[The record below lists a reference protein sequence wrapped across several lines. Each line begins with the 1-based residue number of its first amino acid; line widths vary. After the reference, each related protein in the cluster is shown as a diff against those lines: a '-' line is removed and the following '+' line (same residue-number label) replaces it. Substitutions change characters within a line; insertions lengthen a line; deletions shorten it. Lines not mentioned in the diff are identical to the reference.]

1 MCIGGLFG
9 GGGGRSQQPAPVRQA
24 PAPTMK
30 AAEPPAEMVSP
41 EKIKDELGDEDKLS
55 TKKKKALE
63 IKKVKEGVKTFGAIN
78 PAALPDTPSGGVNT
92 P

>member
-9 GGGGRSQQPAPVRQA
+9 GGRRSQPAPPPRQQV
-24 PAPTMK
+24 APTMK
-30 AAEPPAEMVSP
+30 AAAPPAEMVSP
-41 EKIKDELGDEDKLS
+41 EKIKDEQGDEDKLS

-78 PAALPDTPSGGVNT
+78 PASLPDTPSGGVNT

>member
-1 MCIGGLFG
+1 MCVGGLFG
-9 GGGGRSQQPAPVRQA
+9 GGRKPMPQPQRQA

-30 AAEPPAEMVSP
+30 AAAPPAEMVSP
-41 EKIKDELGDEDKLS
+41 EKIRDEQGDEDKLS

-78 PAALPDTPSGGVNT
+78 PASLPDTPSGGVNT

>member
-1 MCIGGLFG
+1 MCVGPFAPKA
-9 GGGGRSQQPAPVRQA
+9 QQMPAPTRQT

-30 AAEPPAEMVSP
+30 AAAPPSEMVSP
-41 EKIKDELGDEDKLS
+41 EKIKDESGDEDKLS

-63 IKKVKEGVKTFGAIN
+63 IKKVREGTKTFGAIN
-78 PAALPDTPSGGVNT
+78 PSTLPSTPSGGINT

>member
-1 MCIGGLFG
+1 MCVGGLFG
-9 GGGGRSQQPAPVRQA
+9 GGRKPMPQPQRQA
-24 PAPTMK
+24 PAPTMQ
-30 AAEPPAEMVSP
+30 AAAPPPEMVSP
-41 EKIKDELGDEDKLS
+41 ETIKEDEGEDKLS

-78 PAALPDTPSGGVNT
+78 PASLPDTPSGGVNT

>member
-1 MCIGGLFG
+1 MCVGGLLG
-9 GGGGRSQQPAPVRQA
+9 GGNRPPTPERQA

-30 AAEPPAEMVSP
+30 AAAPPPEMVSP
-41 EKIKDELGDEDKLS
+41 EKIKDESGDEDKLS

-63 IKKVKEGVKTFGAIN
+63 IKKVREGTKTFGAIN
-78 PAALPDTPSGGVNT
+78 PASLPNTPSGGVNT

>member
-1 MCIGGLFG
+1 MCVGGLFG
-9 GGGGRSQQPAPVRQA
+9 GGRRQPAPPPRQQ

-30 AAEPPAEMVSP
+30 AAAPPPEMVSP
-41 EKIKDELGDEDKLS
+41 EKIKDEQGDEDKLS

-63 IKKVKEGVKTFGAIN
+63 IKKVKEGVKTFGAFN
-78 PAALPDTPSGGVNT
+78 PASLPDTPSGGVNT

>member
-1 MCIGGLFG
+1 MCVGGLFSG
-9 GGGGRSQQPAPVRQA
+9 PKTPPAPQRQQA
-24 PAPTMK
+24 APTMK
-30 AAEPPAEMVSP
+30 AAAPPSEMLSP
-41 EKIKDELGDEDKLS
+41 EKIKDDQGDEDKLS

-78 PAALPDTPSGGVNT
+78 PASLPDTPSGGVNT

>member
-1 MCIGGLFG
+1 MCVGGLFG
-9 GGGGRSQQPAPVRQA
+9 GGRARQQPTPPRQQ

-30 AAEPPAEMVSP
+30 AAAPPPEMVSP
-41 EKIKDELGDEDKLS
+41 EKIKDEAGEEDKLS

-78 PAALPDTPSGGVNT
+78 PASLPDTPSGGVNT

>member
-1 MCIGGLFG
+1 MCVGGLFG
-9 GGGGRSQQPAPVRQA
+9 GGSRQQPTPVRQA
-24 PAPTMK
+24 PAPTMQ
-30 AAEPPAEMVSP
+30 AAPPPAEMVSP
-41 EKIKDELGDEDKLS
+41 EKIKDEQGDEDKLS

-78 PAALPDTPSGGVNT
+78 PASLPDTPSGGINT

>member
-1 MCIGGLFG
+1 MCVGGLFG
-9 GGGGRSQQPAPVRQA
+9 GGPKAPPQPQRQQA
-24 PAPTMK
+24 APTMQ
-30 AAEPPAEMVSP
+30 AAAPPPEMVSP
-41 EKIKDELGDEDKLS
+41 EKIKDEQGDEDKLS

-78 PAALPDTPSGGVNT
+78 PASLPNTPTGGVNQ

>member
-1 MCIGGLFG
+1 MCVGGLFG
-9 GGGGRSQQPAPVRQA
+9 GGPKAPPQPQRQQA
-24 PAPTMK
+24 APTMK
-30 AAEPPAEMVSP
+30 AAAPPAEMVSP
-41 EKIKDELGDEDKLS
+41 EKIKDEQGDEDKLS

-78 PAALPDTPSGGVNT
+78 PASLPSTPSGGINQ

>member
-1 MCIGGLFG
+1 MCVGGLFG
-9 GGGGRSQQPAPVRQA
+9 GGRRQPTPPPRQQV
-24 PAPTMK
+24 APTMK
-30 AAEPPAEMVSP
+30 AAAPPAEMVSP
-41 EKIKDELGDEDKLS
+41 EKIRDEQGDEDKLS

-78 PAALPDTPSGGVNT
+78 PASLPDTPSGGVNT

>member
-1 MCIGGLFG
+1 MCVGGLFG
-9 GGGGRSQQPAPVRQA
+9 GGSRRQPTPPPRQA

-30 AAEPPAEMVSP
+30 AAAPPPEMVSP
-41 EKIKDELGDEDKLS
+41 EKIKDEQGDEDKLS

-63 IKKVKEGVKTFGAIN
+63 IKKGKEGVKTFGAIN
-78 PAALPDTPSGGVNT
+78 PASLPNTPTGGVNQ

>member
-1 MCIGGLFG
+1 MCVGGLFG
-9 GGGGRSQQPAPVRQA
+9 GGSRKQPAPPPRQR
-24 PAPTMK
+24 PAPSMK
-30 AAEPPAEMVSP
+30 AAAPPPEMVSP
-41 EKIKDELGDEDKLS
+41 EKIKDEQGDEDKLS

-78 PAALPDTPSGGVNT
+78 PASLPDTPSGGVTT

>member
-1 MCIGGLFG
+1 MCVGGLFG
-9 GGGGRSQQPAPVRQA
+9 GGRRQPTPPPRQQV
-24 PAPTMK
+24 APTMK
-30 AAEPPAEMVSP
+30 AAAPPAEMVSP
-41 EKIKDELGDEDKLS
+41 EKIKDEQGDEDKLS

-78 PAALPDTPSGGVNT
+78 PASLPDTPSGGVNT